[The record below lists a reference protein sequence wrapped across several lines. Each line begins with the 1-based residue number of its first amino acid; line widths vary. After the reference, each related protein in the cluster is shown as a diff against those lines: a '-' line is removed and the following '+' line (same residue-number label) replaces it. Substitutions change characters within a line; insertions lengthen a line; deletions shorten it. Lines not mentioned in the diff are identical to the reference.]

1 MHFEASLGQ
10 LACYMF
16 REFVTNL
23 VFDGLTLGCAGTNW
37 AISWPCLSPNQA
49 VSGQIWPFLAIFIPK
64 STCVSTNLAIFGF
77 NYPQHWV
84 VLGRT
89 VNREGR
95 FYEKHEN
102 EMQIFVGILKCGRE
116 PKTQIS
122 KFMTKVGRSE
132 LLVLNF

>member
-1 MHFEASLGQ
+1 
-10 LACYMF
+10 MF

-23 VFDGLTLGCAGTNW
+23 VFDGLTLLGLCWDKLGHFLAMFIPKSSCVRTN
-37 AISWPCLSPNQA
+37 
-49 VSGQIWPFLAIFIPK
+49 LAIFIPK

-102 EMQIFVGILKCGRE
+102 EMQIFVGILKYGRE

>member
-49 VSGQIWPFLAIFIPK
+49 VSGQIWPFLALIIPNIGSCWDAQLIERDDSMK
-64 STCVSTNLAIFGF
+64 STKMKCKFLWGF
-77 NYPQHWV
+77 
-84 VLGRT
+84 
-89 VNREGR
+89 
-95 FYEKHEN
+95 
-102 EMQIFVGILKCGRE
+102 
-116 PKTQIS
+116 
-122 KFMTKVGRSE
+122 
-132 LLVLNF
+132 